1 MLRWEENYYFSL
13 STKGNEIQKIEK
25 INQQTGERIKEL
37 QKIAIPPSQDYV
49 GEEGEELTE
58 ILARI
63 ERELNEQKEHF
74 YREGKFLEAER
85 LEKRVQEDLF
95 NLREMGF
102 CPGIENYARYFDGR
116 SEGETP
122 FVLLDYFPDDFLTII
137 DESHITIPQ
146 VRAMYNTDRR
156 RKETLVKYGFRLPS
170 ALDNPPLSQEEFFKK
185 LIIIFMFQIHP
196 ESFN

>member
-1 MLRWEENYYFSL
+1 M
-13 STKGNEIQKIEK
+13 
-25 INQQTGERIKEL
+25 

-49 GEEGEELTE
+49 GEEGEELDE
-58 ILARI
+58 ILAKI
-63 ERELNEQKEHF
+63 ERELTEQKECF

-146 VRAMYNTDRR
+146 VKAMFNTNFRR
-156 RKETLVKYGFRLPS
+156 LDTLIEYGFRLPS
-170 ALDNPPLSQEEFFKK
+170 AFDNRPLNLPLGLDC
-185 LIIIFMFQIHP
+185 
-196 ESFN
+196 